1 MAFRQL
7 AYLPDRRST
16 RTDQSVHIT
25 VRGSD
30 ASRVPY
36 EEKVSTLSISCH
48 GCRYLSRNNVLLG
61 DIATLEV
68 VHHRAGGSQ
77 RPAPARV
84 RSVKQLAPNEMLF
97 DVVVE
102 LESPQDIWGI
112 ASPPE
117 DWAEFSSIDAFG
129 DFPRELQIVPRPE
142 AAKTSES
149 RRNPP
154 EPTGRSASSE
164 TCPTSPLPPLLVQL
178 AATFR
183 EQIAT
188 TPVETARAAMG
199 EDAGEH
205 LHELCA
211 RIEGKAMKAFQNL
224 VRAFVQELPSGAQ
237 QISETHKA
245 STFSTNQHWTATRA
259 RDRK

>member
-30 ASRVPY
+30 ASRIPY

-48 GCRYLSRNNVLLG
+48 GCRYLSRNNVLIG
-61 DIATLEV
+61 DFATLEV
-68 VHHRAGGSQ
+68 VHFKAGGSK
-77 RPAPARV
+77 RPAPIRV
-84 RSVKQLAPNEMLF
+84 RSVKQLAANEMLF
-97 DVVVE
+97 DVAVE

-117 DWAEFSSIDAFG
+117 DWAEFSKIEAFG

-142 AAKTSES
+142 VAKTLEP

-154 EPTGRSASSE
+154 ETTRRSGSSE
-164 TCPTSPLPPLLVQL
+164 TCETSPLPPLLIQL
-178 AATFR
+178 AAAFR

-188 TPVETARAAMG
+188 TPVEIDRAPMAEDTG
-199 EDAGEH
+199 ES
-205 LHELCA
+205 LHEFCSQV
-211 RIEGKAMKAFQNL
+211 ESKAMNVFQNF
-224 VRAFVQELPSGAQ
+224 VRAFAQELPREAPQ
-237 QISETHKA
+237 TNEPHKA
-245 STFSTNQHWTATRA
+245 SAFSTTAHWTATRS
-259 RDRK
+259 RDTK